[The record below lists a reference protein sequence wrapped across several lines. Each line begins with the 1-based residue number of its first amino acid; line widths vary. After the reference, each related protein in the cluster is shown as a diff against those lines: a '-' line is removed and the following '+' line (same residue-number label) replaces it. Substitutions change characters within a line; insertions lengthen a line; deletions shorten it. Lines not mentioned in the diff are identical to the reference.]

1 MSHFNQHSI
10 CVNSKDDSKL
20 LPLSIAWGVVT
31 GTRPKNSPRF
41 QVFKGLDTL
50 HIGLYV
56 SWKST
61 ELFSILEREKR
72 LCQDDDFKNHSI
84 SVRGFENI
92 IVYPSGKKGG
102 YGWHISTG
110 DIHVFFSRHSPTS
123 GTPNVFIEI
132 GSISCWERG
141 IFDTLRAIEHFIM
154 LYGGYIVENKI
165 NRVDLAVDFV
175 GLDIHQ
181 TEIFDKEKW
190 IKQAQDYHV
199 YGKGR
204 RDNSAA
210 FGFSKSSVISLRI
223 YDKMLE
229 LKDDPAKAA
238 FFFDL
243 WGMTIDNQLPVTRL
257 EFQLRKDIL
266 KELQSKNFNNFV
278 QNIQGVWEYL
288 TSKWFRLG
296 DSFDRKNTERA
307 KNTPWWDIVNNV
319 KWSEAVVYLERKA
332 LKAKKS
338 IEPLIDQAA
347 GLAMSVSAYLA
358 IEWGDIDAI
367 IKTFNDAVTAR
378 LTTLFEDQHLDF
390 KHKYLTRQ
398 SACFDSFCECSVC

>member
-1 MSHFNQHSI
+1 MSHFNQHHIS
-10 CVNSKDDSKL
+10 VNSKDQSEL
-20 LPLSIAWGVVT
+20 LPSSITWEGQSNC
-31 GTRPKNSPRF
+31 RPQNLPEF

-56 SWKST
+56 AWKST
-61 ELFSILEREKR
+61 ELFSILEKEKR
-72 LCQDDDFKNHSI
+72 LCQDDDYKNHSI
-84 SVRGFENI
+84 SVKGFSNI

-102 YGWHISTG
+102 YGWHLSTG
-110 DIHVFFSRHSPTS
+110 DIHIFLSRHSPTS

-175 GLDIHQ
+175 GLDIQ
-181 TEIFDKEKW
+181 KTKIFDKDKW
-190 IKQAQDYHV
+190 IKQAQSYRV

-204 RDNSAA
+204 RDNTVA
-210 FGFSKSSVISLRI
+210 FGFSKTSVVSLRI

-229 LKDDPAKAA
+229 LKDDAGKAA

-243 WGMTIDNQLPVTRL
+243 WGMTIDKQLPVTRV
-257 EFQLRKDIL
+257 EFQLRKDVL
-266 KELQSKNFNNFV
+266 KELQSKNFNNFTK
-278 QNIQGVWEYL
+278 NINGIWDYL
-288 TSKWFRLG
+288 TSKWFRQG
-296 DSFDRKNTERA
+296 DKFNRKRTDRA
-307 KNTPWWDIVNNV
+307 KNSPWWDIVNNV

-338 IEPLIDQAA
+338 IKPLIDQAA
-347 GLAMSVSAYLA
+347 GLAMSVSAYLG
-358 IEWGDIDAI
+358 IEV
-367 IKTFNDAVTAR
+367 FR
-378 LTTLFEDQHLDF
+378 SLTP
-390 KHKYLTRQ
+390 
-398 SACFDSFCECSVC
+398 